1 MANNLEK
8 AVEDALLRLR
18 ELHGLPDHNAPLL
31 LLLRRPRR
39 HAGVAG
45 DGAYGGEEGSWS
57 RALMRGAASKSRA
70 KRRQVAAEM
79 GEDEEEEAAAR
90 EEARRHVAD
99 CRRSRFPF
107 LLPRPP
113 GSRMEINSQDIS

>member
-18 ELHGLPDHNAPLL
+18 ELHGIPDYNAPLL
-31 LLLRRPRR
+31 LLRRTRR

-45 DGAYGGEEGSWS
+45 DGADGGEEGTW
-57 RALMRGAASKSRA
+57 ALMRGAASGSRT

-79 GEDEEEEAAAR
+79 GEDEEEAAAR
-90 EEARRHVAD
+90 EEARRHVAAVSLPF
-99 CRRSRFPF
+99 CCHRRPV
-107 LLPRPP
+107 P
-113 GSRMEINSQDIS
+113 GRKLIRRTNIGWTRG